1 MKNGVYKKLVC
12 SQKTEAAT
20 GGVLLEKE
28 FLETSK
34 NSQKNTYVRVSFLIK
49 LQAEACNFIKRE
61 SLAQVFFSE
70 FAKFLRTPPGD
81 CFCSQLTLSCIMLK
95 NGQTYF
101 KNLVVFVYTIE
112 PTDPFP

>member
-49 LQAEACNFIKRE
+49 L
-61 SLAQVFFSE
+61 
-70 FAKFLRTPPGD
+70 
-81 CFCSQLTLSCIMLK
+81 
-95 NGQTYF
+95 
-101 KNLVVFVYTIE
+101 
-112 PTDPFP
+112 